1 MKNKVVHPKD
11 AATVILLRKSREPEK
26 GNFEVL
32 LVLRN
37 LKSRFVPGSYV
48 FPGGCLDEEDAAPG
62 MEDFFTGV
70 DRKKAQA
77 LFPDMSSP
85 DKAPGIW
92 VTGIR
97 ETFEEVGLLM
107 AYQRDNAF
115 VAIDSDH
122 LLEKFHS
129 YRQRL
134 QKGAIS
140 LKAILLNERLTL
152 ATDRLHYFS
161 HWITPELLP
170 LRYDVRFFIA
180 EAPPNQTAIHDGT
193 ELTGHTWITPQ
204 QALEGFKHKRLDMVV
219 PTLVTI
225 EELAGYKTID
235 DAIESTRR
243 KKIRPILTVMVE
255 EENGIVE
262 YMSDGRVFKH
272 MPPSIPTSSF

>member
-1 MKNKVVHPKD
+1 MRNKVAHPKD

-37 LKSRFVPGSYV
+37 RKSRFVPGSYV
-48 FPGGCLDEEDAAPG
+48 FPGGCLDEEDAAPE
-62 MEDFFTGV
+62 MEHFFTGM

-92 VTGIR
+92 VAGIR

-107 AYQRDNAF
+107 AYQRDNIL
-115 VAIDSDH
+115 VSIDSDH

-134 QKGAIS
+134 QKREIS
-140 LKAILLNERLTL
+140 LKTILLNEGLTL

-170 LRYDVRFFIA
+170 LRYDVRFFLA
-180 EAPPNQTAIHDGT
+180 EAPSNQTAIHDGT
-193 ELTGHTWITPQ
+193 ELTNHVWITPQ
-204 QALEGFKHKRLDMVV
+204 QALKRFKHNRLDMVV

-235 DAIESTRR
+235 DAIESTGR
-243 KKIRPILTVMVE
+243 KEIRPILTVMVE
-255 EENGIVE
+255 ESQGIVE
-262 YMSDGRVFKH
+262 YMTDGRVFKH
-272 MPPSIPTSSF
+272 MPPSILQ